1 MNWKT
6 TVGLVLG
13 LLFIAFILVAI
24 IKLKKQ
30 KRTFCNSN
38 LTNVDISTTTVSEV
52 SRVKVSEYP
61 TMQRGPGT
69 DVGIQSEAYSHIQQ
83 F

>member
-1 MNWKT
+1 MCLNINYT
-6 TVGLVLG
+6 TCTHIHVYKKERLCNLSLK
-13 LLFIAFILVAI
+13 LLFL
-24 IKLKKQ
+24 
-30 KRTFCNSN
+30 
-38 LTNVDISTTTVSEV
+38 VDISTTTTVSEV

-69 DVGIQSEAYSHIQQ
+69 HVGIQSEAYSHIQQ